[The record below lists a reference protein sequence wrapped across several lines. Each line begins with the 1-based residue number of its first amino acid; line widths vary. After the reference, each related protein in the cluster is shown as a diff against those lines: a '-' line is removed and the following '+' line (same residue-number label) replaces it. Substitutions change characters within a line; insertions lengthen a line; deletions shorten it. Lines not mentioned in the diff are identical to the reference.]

1 MITTFTKN
9 GFSIDYT
16 KEELENLKGDVIC
29 KDFEL
34 ACNHL
39 NNKVNKFA
47 EIQIKQIETNAS
59 IQAKMLER
67 QLELHTKATEI
78 MSQNMLNSEKFK
90 ENLQAFMNEDSD
102 D

>member
-29 KDFEL
+29 RDFEM
-34 ACNHL
+34 AINHL
-39 NNKVNKFA
+39 NRKVDKFA
-47 EIQIKQIETNAS
+47 EIQIKQIETNSS
-59 IQAKMLER
+59 IQAKMIER

-90 ENLQAFMNEDSD
+90 EDLQAFMDENTD

>member
-39 NNKVNKFA
+39 NHKVNKFT
-47 EIQIKQIETNAS
+47 EIQIAQIEQNTS
-59 IQAKMLER
+59 IRSKMLEH
-67 QLELHTKATEI
+67 QLKLHTKATEM
-78 MSQNMLNSEKFK
+78 MSQNMLNFEKFK
-90 ENLQAFMNEDSD
+90 EDLQTFMSEDSD

>member
-29 KDFEL
+29 KDFEM
-34 ACNHL
+34 AVNHL
-39 NNKVNKFA
+39 NRKVDKFA

-59 IQAKMLER
+59 IQSKMLER

-78 MSQNMLNSEKFK
+78 MSKNILNSEKFK
-90 ENLQAFMNEDSD
+90 EDLQAFMDKDNGD
-102 D
+102 

>member
-1 MITTFTKN
+1 MITTFTKD

-29 KDFEL
+29 KDFEM
-34 ACNHL
+34 AVNHL
-39 NNKVNKFA
+39 NRKVDKFA

-67 QLELHTKATEI
+67 QLELHSKATEM
-78 MSQNMLNSEKFK
+78 MSQNMMNFSKFK
-90 ENLQAFMNEDSD
+90 EDLQAFMDEDSD